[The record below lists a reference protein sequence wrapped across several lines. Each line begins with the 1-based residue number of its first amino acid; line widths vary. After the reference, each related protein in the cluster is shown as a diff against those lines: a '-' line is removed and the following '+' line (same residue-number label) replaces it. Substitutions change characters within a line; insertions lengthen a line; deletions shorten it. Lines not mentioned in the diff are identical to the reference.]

1 MSFLLLSSS
10 FLQAQSIVV
19 EGSSNVLGS
28 VPLED
33 IQKIVVTEDKIV
45 FTKSDSEV
53 DFLLADINKLFFS
66 ESTSS
71 GEIKLPDAEKMHS
84 RILIFP
90 NPVKEYANIQVASD
104 QAGAIEIII
113 YNSLGKQVFRIKERS
128 GPGKNLWQWPA
139 ADNPPGIYFCTV
151 RMNHVYET
159 KKIMLAR

>member
-1 MSFLLLSSS
+1 MKQKFAGLLISLSFLLLSSS

-71 GEIKLPDAEKMHS
+71 GEIKLPDAEKMH
-84 RILIFP
+84 
-90 NPVKEYANIQVASD
+90 
-104 QAGAIEIII
+104 
-113 YNSLGKQVFRIKERS
+113 
-128 GPGKNLWQWPA
+128 
-139 ADNPPGIYFCTV
+139 
-151 RMNHVYET
+151 
-159 KKIMLAR
+159 